1 MLPLPSDAIDGASWE
16 ATDTIPT
23 ARNRVVQKL
32 MRSFKIYK
40 IIKLPFLLLIS
51 ILISRQLQP
60 GKPVGKIFLSGRVHD
75 SCGSREVGYCARATI
90 VYEYNCAGGRKANF

>member
-32 MRSFKIYK
+32 MKIA
-40 IIKLPFLLLIS
+40 FLMLIS

-75 SCGSREVGYCARATI
+75 SCGSREVGYCARAAI